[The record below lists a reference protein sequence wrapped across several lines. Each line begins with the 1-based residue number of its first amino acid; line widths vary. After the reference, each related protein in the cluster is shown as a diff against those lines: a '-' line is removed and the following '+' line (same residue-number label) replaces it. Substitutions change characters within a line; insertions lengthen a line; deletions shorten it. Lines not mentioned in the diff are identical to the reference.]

1 MEGIIMPKTI
11 NNGWIDK
18 ADRSDLDAKVMR
30 ELLDY
35 YRSVIQAQRDA
46 IRQLQEIIQGGEK

>member
-1 MEGIIMPKTI
+1 MPKTI

-18 ADRSDLDAKVMR
+18 ADRADLDAKVMR